1 MTSQITPWTPYEF
14 DYPLNQIARIAGRLL
29 DGDGGAWLPAIDVE
43 RGQSELTVRADLPG
57 IQPDQVK
64 IEVQNGVL
72 TISGQQ
78 ERQDDENERAYV
90 RHERRYGSF
99 MRAIPLPEGV
109 DPSQIT
115 AKTSNGVME
124 ITIPLPE
131 KASQGPVT
139 ITPTA
144 A

>member
-14 DYPLNQIARIAGRLL
+14 DSPLSQISRVASRLL

-43 RGQSELTVRADLPG
+43 RGQDELTVRADLPG
-57 IQPDQVK
+57 VQPDEIK

-72 TISGQQ
+72 MVSGQQ
-78 ERQDDENERAYV
+78 ERQNDENDRAYV

-99 MRAIPLPEGV
+99 MRSIPLPEGV

-115 AKTSNGVME
+115 AKTSNGVLE
-124 ITIPLPE
+124 VTIPLPE
-131 KASQGPVT
+131 KSSMEPVT

>member
-1 MTSQITPWTPYEF
+1 MTRQITPWTPYEF
-14 DYPLNQIARIAGRLL
+14 DNPFNQISGIATQLL
-29 DGDGGAWLPAIDVE
+29 DGDGAAWLPAIDVE
-43 RGQSELTVRADLPG
+43 RGQNELTVRADLPG
-57 IQPDQVK
+57 IQPDQIK

-78 ERQDDENERAYV
+78 ERHNDESERAYV
-90 RHERRYGSF
+90 RHERHYGSF
-99 MRAIPLPEGV
+99 MRSIPLPEGV

-115 AKTSNGVME
+115 AKTSNGVVE
-124 ITIPLPE
+124 VTIPLPE
-131 KASQGPVT
+131 KSSKETVT

>member
-1 MTSQITPWTPYEF
+1 MSRQITPWTPYEF
-14 DYPLNQIARIAGRLL
+14 DSPLNQISRIASRLL
-29 DGDGGAWLPAIDVE
+29 DGDSGAWLPAIDVE
-43 RGQSELTVRADLPG
+43 RGQDELTVRADLPG
-57 IQPDQVK
+57 VQPDEIK

-72 TISGQQ
+72 MLSGQQ
-78 ERQDDENERAYV
+78 ERQNDENDRAYV

-99 MRAIPLPEGV
+99 MRSIPLPEGV

-115 AKTSNGVME
+115 AKTSNGVVE

-131 KASQGPVT
+131 NSSKEAVT